1 MASMGVDNSSVQAGK
16 LTALVGL
23 HSSHE
28 LSERSQ
34 WPRHDNSNINS
45 ITGGNVVARRHC
57 QFSSEDET

>member
-1 MASMGVDNSSVQAGK
+1 MASMGVDSSSVQAGK

-34 WPRHDNSNINS
+34 WPRHDNSNI
-45 ITGGNVVARRHC
+45 
-57 QFSSEDET
+57 